1 VKIGLV
7 LELANDRETNRKR
20 SYESIR
26 AIAQQAET
34 DGFDCL
40 WLPDNFFERTP
51 GGATLGWWECWT
63 MLSALAEATRRVE
76 IGTLILINAFRNPA
90 IVARMA
96 ATLDEVS
103 HGRLIL
109 GVGAGYPGYNEALYQ
124 ALGVPFGDQV
134 DRLREA
140 LQVLQPLLKEG
151 QADFE
156 GQYYHVRHGEDVPR
170 GPRPAGPP
178 LLVGG
183 IGPRMLKLSAQYAD
197 LWNTGYLGH
206 PDTLA
211 GPLAKIEAACREVG
225 RDPATLGITALVGL
239 WFPDLQARRPRIFDH
254 TLTGTAP
261 ELAAA
266 MCGYADLGVQHL
278 MFQYEPYTRE
288 ALQRLTEALQLY
300 RSMEQPLERLGQGDT
315 PQ

>member
-7 LELANDRETNRKR
+7 LELANDPDTNSKR
-20 SYESIR
+20 SYDSIR
-26 AIAQQAET
+26 AIAEQAET

-51 GGATLGWWECWT
+51 GKATRGWWECWT
-63 MLSALAEATRRVE
+63 LLSALAEATKRVE
-76 IGTLILINAFRNPA
+76 LGTLILINAFRNPTL
-90 IVARMA
+90 VAKMA
-96 ATLDEVS
+96 TTLDEVS

-109 GVGAGYPGYNEALYQ
+109 GVGAGYPGYNESMYQ
-124 ALGVPFGDQV
+124 AFGFPFEHQV
-134 DRLREA
+134 DRIAEA
-140 LQVLQPLLKEG
+140 LQVIKPLLLVG
-151 QADFE
+151 QVDFE
-156 GQYYHVRHGEDVPR
+156 GRYYHMRHCEDVPR

-183 IGPRMLKLSAQYAD
+183 IGPRMLKLSAKSAD
-197 LWNTGYLGH
+197 LWNTGYLGK
-206 PDTLA
+206 PETFLE
-211 GPLAKIEAACREVG
+211 PLAKIKAACREVG

-239 WFPDLQARRPRIFDH
+239 WFPDLQAKRPRIFDH

-266 MCGYADLGVQHL
+266 MRGYAELGVEHL
-278 MFQYEPYTRE
+278 MFQCEPYTPE

-300 RSMEQPLERLGQGDT
+300 RRMEQP
-315 PQ
+315 